1 MAPQATDLTDL
12 DCDRTMIPDM
22 VPCISI
28 GSDVAI
34 AQVVIQPTQLCVCV
48 HACKLVC
55 TSMHELTEVSDD
67 FLHLPQYFSRY
78 FCLESFLLNVLAKL
92 AG

>member
-12 DCDRTMIPDM
+12 DRDRTMIPDM

-34 AQVVIQPTQLCVCV
+34 ALGGNPTQLCVYARMQAGV
-48 HACKLVC
+48 HFYA
-55 TSMHELTEVSDD
+55 
-67 FLHLPQYFSRY
+67 
-78 FCLESFLLNVLAKL
+78 
-92 AG
+92 